1 MSASRFPQLTDE
13 LKDTILAH
21 CDIQTLKSARSTC
34 RAFVLAASR
43 HLFGQIEVDLLEPAS
58 TEAFLKV
65 AANARL
71 ASCIKR
77 VVVAIGV
84 APMSFPHEG
93 YQAKWRQ
100 FFRHMENLPVDGL
113 PQVNEYILR
122 TVKDVIHAVEGL
134 PNLESFSCSS
144 REQLG
149 EYKLEGGDHS
159 MNVFLLGIGRR
170 LHNPAAAPCRTFESL
185 QWTDLTKRSFDNVW
199 AHQLKFWKRNAPGG
213 DPPVPAFLMFKH
225 LDLCNVLGY
234 SVYDYSD
241 DEEDDDD
248 DDDNVYAFEDKDSED
263 GEDDGEEEDVN
274 SEHDFE
280 DNYDYDDEWDE
291 DEEQEDESVDK
302 EKEMREDQAVSINNN
317 KNNKRPTLGDEKNEG
332 EGEDHDE
339 NKDEDYGTEIEEEES
354 EGEDDEAAYNKQRKT
369 FAFIKARLSK
379 LCAAK
384 TNALESLRMD
394 FQIDSCKPT
403 DFLNQDS
410 LKAFQGFALSPHL
423 SKVSL
428 SHFVTS
434 SDCLLA
440 FLRRI
445 SPTLRHLTLDYALLS
460 RVRDIVGDRAV
471 DIREAWIMDRD
482 FPAPDTIYTW
492 DAALP
497 PLRAVLS
504 AAPHLSSLHLRRL
517 VDSASIK
524 LGAESNGDDDY
535 DGYDDDDDVD
545 DELDGRVLLDSDAC
559 TWFAAHQANA
569 VRDYLL
575 GRTDDAP
582 PPPVDPAAFFKL
594 HAVRAGCALCGQMV
608 RAKDRNVR
616 KRTPKGKLVTF
627 DSSIEHVRR
636 VLGNR
641 CGAGL
646 SDEGVVYDL

>member
-1 MSASRFPQLTDE
+1 
-13 LKDTILAH
+13 
-21 CDIQTLKSARSTC
+21 
-34 RAFVLAASR
+34 
-43 HLFGQIEVDLLEPAS
+43 
-58 TEAFLKV
+58 
-65 AANARL
+65 
-71 ASCIKR
+71 
-77 VVVAIGV
+77 
-84 APMSFPHEG
+84 MSFPHED
-93 YQAKWRQ
+93 YQAMWRQ

-159 MNVFLLGIGRR
+159 MDVFLLGIGRR
-170 LHNPAAAPCRTFESL
+170 PHNPAAAPCRTFESL

-213 DPPVPAFLMFKH
+213 DPPVPAFLMFKY
-225 LDLCNVLGY
+225 LDLCNVSGY

-241 DEEDDDD
+241 DDEEDDDDD

-263 GEDDGEEEDVN
+263 GEDDGEEEDGN
-274 SEHDFE
+274 SEHDSE
-280 DNYDYDDEWDE
+280 DYYDYDDEWDE
-291 DEEQEDESVDK
+291 NEEQENENVDK
-302 EKEMREDQAVSINNN
+302 ENEMREDQAASNNN
-317 KNNKRPTLGDEKNEG
+317 DNNKRPTLEDEK
-332 EGEDHDE
+332 
-339 NKDEDYGTEIEEEES
+339 KTKS
-354 EGEDDEAAYNKQRKT
+354 RKKT
-369 FAFIKARLSK
+369 MMKTKTKIMEPK
-379 LCAAK
+379 LKKKKKK
-384 TNALESLRMD
+384 TNAVESLRMD

-440 FLRRI
+440 FLRRV

-471 DIREAWIMDRD
+471 DIREAWIMDRN
-482 FPAPDTIYTW
+482 FPAPGTIYPW

-524 LGAESNGDDDY
+524 LGAESNG
-535 DGYDDDDDVD
+535 DDDDVD

-608 RAKDRNVR
+608 RARDRNVR
-616 KRTPKGKLVTF
+616 KRTPKG
-627 DSSIEHVRR
+627 
-636 VLGNR
+636 
-641 CGAGL
+641 
-646 SDEGVVYDL
+646 